1 MGAIH
6 QASRI
11 GETPVAEVSNQRIIE
26 RYKDLLANRT
36 HDVIIRDAAVEV
48 LEAEVKRLTD
58 EVESLRSDAATFQDH
73 FNRARD
79 TIARLENGGEHEE
92 SPRVIPGTVL
102 GE

>member
-1 MGAIH
+1 M
-6 QASRI
+6 
-11 GETPVAEVSNQRIIE
+11 AEVSNQRIIE

-58 EVESLRSDAATFQDH
+58 EVTSLKSDAATFQDH
-73 FNRARD
+73 LNRARD
-79 TIARLENGGEHEE
+79 TIARLEGVADNDEDDNPWAH
-92 SPRVIPGTVL
+92 PNRVIPGTVL